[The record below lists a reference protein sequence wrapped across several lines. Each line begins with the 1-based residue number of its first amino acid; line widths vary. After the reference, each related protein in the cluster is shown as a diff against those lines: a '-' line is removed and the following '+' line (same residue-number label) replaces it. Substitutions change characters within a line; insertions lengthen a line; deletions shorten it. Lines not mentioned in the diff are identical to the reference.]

1 MIHLALSRILQLNG
15 GLFERLYRS
24 HQFCFDAFSSSLP
37 RLQRIIFFLSAG
49 LYVLSAIFFVMFAS
63 GNVQWW
69 NQGGERGSSASLG
82 SINSSSAPFLS
93 AHSSGQ
99 TVSGAPASSHHAQT
113 SALSPTRSANAP
125 QVSSPAPQNPP
136 AQQSKAVQ
144 QRSSLQHLADASD
157 DSDDDSLHQYEDTDP
172 LL

>member
-1 MIHLALSRILQLNG
+1 MFRFSIAS
-15 GLFERLYRS
+15 RS
-24 HQFCFDAFSSSLP
+24 HHDQPFT
-37 RLQRIIFFLSAG
+37 IIFCLM
-49 LYVLSAIFFVMFAS
+49 LP
-63 GNVQWW
+63 QWW

-99 TVSGAPASSHHAQT
+99 TVSGAPASSQPT
-113 SALSPTRSANAP
+113 PTPVLSPTRSANAP

-144 QRSSLQHLADASD
+144 QRSSLMHLADAAD